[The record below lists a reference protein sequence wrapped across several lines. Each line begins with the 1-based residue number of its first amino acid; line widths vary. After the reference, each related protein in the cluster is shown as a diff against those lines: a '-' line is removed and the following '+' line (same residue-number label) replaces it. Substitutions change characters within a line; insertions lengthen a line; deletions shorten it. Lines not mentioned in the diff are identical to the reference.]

1 MFSASHL
8 PSLTAT
14 KLTAAKQPTPRRK
27 SRFKK
32 ISQLSFCAALTLFTC
47 VTPALMSS
55 AAAQSSEAAPVR
67 LTLQKIDKQI
77 GTGTEVIGG
86 SVVTVHYTGW
96 LFNPNGQLQRGPSF
110 DTSIGSAPFVFTV
123 GFGKVIKGWD
133 LGLIGM
139 RVGGKRT
146 LIIPSELAY
155 GARGSGDKIPP
166 NANLIFDI
174 EVLDAH

>member
-1 MFSASHL
+1 MIRAL
-8 PSLTAT
+8 
-14 KLTAAKQPTPRRK
+14 
-27 SRFKK
+27 
-32 ISQLSFCAALTLFTC
+32 AALSALALQSTTLLLFS
-47 VTPALMSS
+47 PNAL
-55 AAAQSSEAAPVR
+55 AQTTGGAPVR
-67 LTLQKIDKQI
+67 LSLQKIDKQI
-77 GTGTEVIGG
+77 GTGAEVIGG

-110 DTSIGSAPFVFTV
+110 DTSIGASPLVFTV

-133 LGLIGM
+133 LGVIGM

-155 GARGSGDKIPP
+155 GSRGAGDNIPQ

-174 EVLDAH
+174 EVLDAE

>member
-1 MFSASHL
+1 M
-8 PSLTAT
+8 
-14 KLTAAKQPTPRRK
+14 PTTFFRIK
-27 SRFKK
+27 HITSIF
-32 ISQLSFCAALTLFTC
+32 AAL
-47 VTPALMSS
+47 ALSCS
-55 AAAQSSEAAPVR
+55 PLLASDAGAQTTSGAPVR
-67 LTLQKIDKQI
+67 LSLQKIDKQI
-77 GTGTEVIGG
+77 GTGAEVIGG

-96 LFNPNGQLQRGPSF
+96 LFNPDSQLQRGPSF
-110 DTSIGSAPFVFTV
+110 DTSIGSSPFVFTV

-133 LGLIGM
+133 LGIIGM

-174 EVLDAH
+174 EVLDSK